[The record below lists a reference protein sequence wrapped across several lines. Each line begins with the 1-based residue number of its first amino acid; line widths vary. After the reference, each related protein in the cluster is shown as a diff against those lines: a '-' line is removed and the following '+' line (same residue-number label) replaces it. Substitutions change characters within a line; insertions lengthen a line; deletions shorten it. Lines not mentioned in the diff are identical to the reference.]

1 MAVDRGKSRLISI
14 TPDYPMPLLPYP
26 LARHVLFGMDP
37 EKAHELTLHSIA
49 RAQNTPLQWAW
60 CHDTVD
66 DPIELFFLPMN
77 DRASQQLSHFIIRC
91 PGIAVARCF
100 INDDF
105 PALTAGIRTKSA
117 GTDKR
122 IHIVRFTQFQ

>member
-1 MAVDRGKSRLISI
+1 MAKVQAATAKDLKQIRKMLQSKINELMVEAGKTVVDMAGNEEKL
-14 TPDYPMPLLPYP
+14 PD
-26 LARHVLFGMDP
+26 
-37 EKAHELTLHSIA
+37 
-49 RAQNTPLQWAW
+49 
-60 CHDTVD
+60 
-66 DPIELFFLPMN
+66 MN

-91 PGIAVARCF
+91 PGIAVTGCL

-105 PALTAGIRTKSA
+105 PPLTAGIRTKRP

>member
-1 MAVDRGKSRLISI
+1 MIIPAINDPGISPAGLRQVAFLSLALDHAQPVI
-14 TPDYPMPLLPYP
+14 AQKKTPLP
-26 LARHVLFGMDP
+26 LAHTDTRHII
-37 EKAHELTLHSIA
+37 H
-49 RAQNTPLQWAW
+49 
-60 CHDTVD
+60 C
-66 DPIELFFLPMN
+66 PIGLFFLPMD